1 MQSNRRVKFLAA
13 SMTYKAFIGTFQK
26 QANTLS
32 YEKGL
37 AMAILLCQKLLP
49 DYNAFSVAHQWGDPP
64 TLEEALQ
71 SCRSSQT
78 RNTTKEEIDPL
89 FQRLYSVTPDT
100 EDFGGYDGSYALNAA
115 AALLHALQYI
125 SGKDPKDIFAIGTL
139 YTDTID
145 VKLHEMD
152 IDDENDIDNHV
163 LMQEARQLVLQ
174 LSQ

>member
-1 MQSNRRVKFLAA
+1 
-13 SMTYKAFIGTFQK
+13 MTYKAFIDTFQK
-26 QANTLS
+26 QVNALS

-37 AMAILLCQKLLP
+37 AMAVLLCQKLLP
-49 DYNAFSVAHQWGDPP
+49 DYQAFSAAHQWGDPS
-64 TLEEALQ
+64 TLKEALQ
-71 SCRSSQT
+71 SCKTAQT
-78 RNTTKEEIDPL
+78 HSATKEEIDPL
-89 FQRLYSVTPDT
+89 FQRVYSVTPDT
-100 EDFGGYDGSYALNAA
+100 EDFGNYDGSYALNAA
-115 AALLHALQYI
+115 AALLHALRYI

-163 LMQEARQLVLQ
+163 LMLEARQLVLQ